1 MVFSRFCA
9 PLFLAFVGALIF
21 SRSVQAANSLVFWN
35 SQQSSEVVASFV
47 KDFSKKT
54 GTPVDV
60 NWIIHS
66 DYRSSLLR
74 HSFDGDL
81 PDIALVPGDFLS
93 MGAEL
98 KLSEIPAS
106 AQDKSILANA
116 KAAGEYDGRSL
127 GAPVIWGNHLMLYYN
142 RDLVKTPATSFAEL
156 EKQAIDL
163 RAKGVKPL
171 GMNFGEMYW
180 LVPFLGAYGGWPLD
194 KQGGITLNTKPME
207 MALEFYYGLVSK
219 KLTEKPCRYD
229 CTYERFVSGEFA
241 YNMTGDWNYKD
252 LKEKMGDKLGVS
264 VLPAIDG
271 RPMVPMFSSYVLIFP
286 NNGLSGPKREVLL
299 KFLKFMQSP
308 EMQRRWALE
317 AKLFPVSERVFKEV
331 TAKAD
336 DNMKASLQQLK
347 MAKAMP
353 NERNMAFAWEGMA
366 KGFSGRYNG
375 RISSEEAAI
384 LMQAHALRVAQRAG
398 Q

>member
-1 MVFSRFCA
+1 MIYSAKFFQGTA
-9 PLFLAFVGALIF
+9 FLLALAASGFVYSAT
-21 SRSVQAANSLVFWN
+21 SLVFWN
-35 SQQSSEVVASFV
+35 SQQSSDVVSSIVKGFV
-47 KDFSKKT
+47 KKT

-93 MGAEL
+93 MRTEL
-98 KLSEIPAS
+98 KLSEIPLTAL
-106 AQDKSILANA
+106 DKSILPNA
-116 KAAGEYDGRSL
+116 LAAGEYEGIVL

-142 RDLVKTPATSFAEL
+142 RDVIKTPATSFSEL
-156 EKQAIDL
+156 EAQAADL
-163 RAKGVKPL
+163 RAKGIKPL

-207 MALEFYYGLVSK
+207 QALEFYYGLVKK
-219 KLTEKPCRYD
+219 KLTEKQCRND

-252 LKEKMGDKLGVS
+252 LKEKMGDKLGVT
-264 VLPAIDG
+264 VLPSIDDKK
-271 RPMVPMFSSYVLIFP
+271 MIPMFSSYVLIFP
-286 NNGLSGPKREVLL
+286 NNGLNGPKRNVLL
-299 KFLKFMQSP
+299 KFLKYMQSP
-308 EMQRRWALE
+308 DTQKRWAIE
-317 AKLFPVSERVFKEV
+317 GKLFPVNEKIFKEV
-331 TAKAD
+331 TEKAD
-336 DNMKASLQQLK
+336 ANMKASLQQLK
-347 MAKAMP
+347 QSRAMP

-366 KGFSGRYNG
+366 KGFSARYNG
-375 RISSEEAAI
+375 RVTSEEASI

>member
-1 MVFSRFCA
+1 MFFRVQ
-9 PLFLAFVGALIF
+9 LFRVLVLIL
-21 SRSVQAANSLVFWN
+21 SLGISTIAHSANSLVFWN
-35 SQQSSEVVASFV
+35 SQQSSDVVSSIVKGFV
-47 KDFSKKT
+47 KKT

-81 PDIALVPGDFLS
+81 PDVALVPGDFLS
-93 MGAEL
+93 MRAEL
-98 KLSEIPAS
+98 KLSPIPS
-106 AQDKSILANA
+106 AALDRAILPNA
-116 KAAGEYDGRSL
+116 LAAGEYEGVVL
-127 GAPVIWGNHLMLYYN
+127 GAPVVWGNHLMLYYN
-142 RDLVKTPATSFAEL
+142 RDLIKVPATSFSEL
-156 EKQAIDL
+156 EAQAADL

-207 MALEFYYGLVSK
+207 QALDFYYGLVKK
-219 KLTEKPCRYD
+219 KLTDKQCRND

-252 LKEKMGDKLGVS
+252 LKEKMGDKLGVT
-264 VLPAIDG
+264 VLPTIDSK
-271 RPMVPMFSSYVLIFP
+271 PMVPMFSSYVLIFP
-286 NNGLSGPKREVLL
+286 NDGLNGPKKAALL
-299 KFLKFMQSP
+299 KFLKYMQSA
-308 EMQRRWALE
+308 ETQKRWAIE
-317 AKLFPVSERVFKEV
+317 GKLFPVNEKIFKEV
-331 TAKAD
+331 TDKAD

-347 MAKAMP
+347 QARAMP

-375 RISSEEAAI
+375 RVTSEEASI

-398 Q
+398 P